1 MNNQILIL
9 GNAQDE
15 HTLHLYQSLRK
26 KRIKVNYLDTYLF
39 PTKMHLSF
47 KINVNQGSIYLPN
60 EQRINW
66 EEIQS
71 IFWRNFNQVGI
82 PQLEDYH
89 QEMLAFNDTISALQS
104 MIKACPTHWV
114 NSWDAYEFHR
124 QKPLQ
129 LKKVHS
135 LGVKIPQTVITNSPQ
150 EVMEFAQQQEKVIFK
165 PVYGGATTKPLT
177 EELLHPERLKLALKV
192 APITLQEYIPG
203 TNIRTFVIGEQVYSA
218 EIRSSYLDFR
228 EDNNHELI
236 PLTTPEWIKKQSL
249 AIKKALFL
257 QWTAI
262 DWRLTP
268 DGDYLFLEANPSP
281 MFLYFEQETG
291 FPLTENLIELLLQ

>member
-1 MNNQILIL
+1 MSKQILIL
-9 GNAQDE
+9 GDAQDE
-15 HTLHLYQSLRK
+15 HALHLYQSLRK

-39 PTKMHLSF
+39 PTKLHLSF
-47 KINVNQGSIYLPN
+47 KINANQGSICFPN

-82 PQLEDYH
+82 PQLEDSH
-89 QEMLAFNDTISALQS
+89 QEMLAFNDTISALKS

-150 EVMEFAQQQEKVIFK
+150 EVMEFAQKQEKVIFK

-177 EELLHPERLKLALKV
+177 EELLDPERLKLALKI

-228 EDNNHELI
+228 EDNNHKLI

-257 QWTAI
+257 EWTAI

-291 FPLTENLIELLLQ
+291 FPITENLIELLLQ